1 MRRRFSVSRGITKT
15 RLQLGRCVRGLA
27 QERFGHGEK
36 VVHEFFGA
44 EVLLHAGGL
53 FDGVKKIRAEIV
65 AQALSRELG
74 ADARADDSAQPL
86 AGVLVAVVMGPIFG
100 LLPGGFWV
108 SAEAF
113 TLGIG
118 ALSALIAGL
127 QTVLG
132 LAGFVLGALFN
143 MLLANPLAGT
153 MAPKEF
159 VAGGWGTFGQ
169 YLPNGATATLLRSV
183 NYFPSA
189 PVGQQ
194 VWTLLAWIAVGVCL
208 LGVGMA
214 LGKRGAAEPSAE

>member
-1 MRRRFSVSRGITKT
+1 MANR
-15 RLQLGRCVRGLA
+15 QA
-27 QERFGHGEK
+27 QAAAAAHGVPADAVPTVEAT
-36 VVHEFFGA
+36 VTDLVPFGA
-44 EVLLHAGGL
+44 DDPQGMGMNLAVLPIAIGGL
-53 FDGVKKIRAEIV
+53 FGGAIAAFALRRPGHRLLVV
-65 AQALSRELG
+65 AIHA
-74 ADARADDSAQPL
+74 PL
-86 AGVLVAVVMGPIFG
+86 AGVLIAVVMGPSFG

-132 LAGFVLGALFN
+132 LAGSVLGALFN

-169 YLPNGATATLLRSV
+169 YLPNGATATLVRSV